1 MFSVK
6 VKIPSKETNKLMK
19 ANSVQDIVVYVTGPG
34 KISSRF
40 QLYWDGQRI
49 GPNFQ
54 IERACLKGTPSFIVQ
69 EDSEGLYPYAA
80 NDV

>member
-6 VKIPSKETNKLMK
+6 VKIPSTETNKLMK
-19 ANSVQDIVVYVTGPG
+19 ANSVQDIVEYVTGQG
-34 KISSRF
+34 KISGRF
-40 QLYWDGQRI
+40 DLYWDGQKI

-54 IERACLKGTPSFIVQ
+54 IEKAKGTPTFIVQ
-69 EDSEGLYPYAA
+69 EDSDGLYPYAA